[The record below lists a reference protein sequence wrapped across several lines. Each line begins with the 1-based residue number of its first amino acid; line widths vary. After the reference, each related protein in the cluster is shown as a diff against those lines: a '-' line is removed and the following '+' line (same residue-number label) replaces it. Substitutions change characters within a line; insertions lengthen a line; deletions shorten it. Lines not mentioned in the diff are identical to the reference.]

1 MQSSANVV
9 AMGDVLFMVVK
20 VNLRH
25 RIEKL
30 GIEKLESQLRE
41 GQQRLRA
48 IVGLQ
53 KFGSCPPGRPDW
65 ARGAFF
71 YLTPQH
77 AAKIQDVTKA
87 NEIEL
92 EIKHVL
98 VPCRL
103 WSRGIPG
110 ETCWRY

>member
-1 MQSSANVV
+1 MQSSANAG
-9 AMGDVLFMVVK
+9 AMGDVLLIVVK

-30 GIEKLESQLRE
+30 GIEKLESQLTE

-48 IVGLQ
+48 IAGLE
-53 KFGSCPPGRPDW
+53 KFGSCPPERPDW

-71 YLTPQH
+71 YLSPQH
-77 AAKIQDVTKA
+77 AAKMQDVSKA

-92 EIKHVL
+92 
-98 VPCRL
+98 
-103 WSRGIPG
+103 
-110 ETCWRY
+110 